1 MLKMNTTLNNTPI
14 SQEIWLMA
22 NRDLMAKTFAEL
34 IHEERL
40 KPIPVFQ
47 DEAGFT
53 VFRLE
58 TGLDNIEYSFRG
70 QERMMDYWHIDKD
83 SIVKIE
89 NEVKSQILN
98 VPQFFLEMQTV
109 FDLDSNT
116 LAKYTEELLHTLYC
130 DALILSRGIISSKD
144 LASTNYQTVEH
155 QMTGH
160 PWVIVNKSRL
170 GFSPSDLEVYAPEA
184 GQDIKVLWLAAHKD
198 RSAFQ
203 ALEHIDQENFYRSEI
218 GDELYQIFQQQLI
231 DLGKSVQDYNLIPV
245 HPWQWEHK
253 LKIHFAGDIASGIL
267 INLGEGNDFYSPQQ
281 SIRTLFNTEHPEK
294 RYLKTA
300 VSILST
306 GNIRGLS
313 PKQMRIAPSITDWV
327 KGLIKDDEYLE
338 TKGTIFLGEEAS
350 VAYLHPQ
357 YSAITAVPYQ
367 YNEFLGALWRES
379 AVSSLK
385 EGEEMFTMASL
396 LYVDQNGI
404 PLVQAFAE
412 RAGISI
418 KEWITEYLDVYL
430 TPLLHIYYTHSLCVT
445 PHGENIMV
453 VLKNGLPQRIVI
465 KDFVD
470 DIVLTPE
477 AREKLPDHLA
487 DGLIQS
493 SNKENIPLSI
503 LLGVFDAFFRYLS
516 NVLHTYS
523 NFREETFWTL
533 VHECIEEYKN
543 QNPHLQ
549 ERYEKYDLYVP
560 TFKRF
565 YINSVRLKNNGYSEN
580 KAFAIPKKDGA
591 LLNPLYQITHKNSV
605 AEA

>member
-1 MLKMNTTLNNTPI
+1 MNTNLNNTTI
-14 SQEIWLMA
+14 SQEIWLQA
-22 NRDLMAKTFAEL
+22 NRDLMAKTIAEL
-34 IHEERL
+34 MHEERL
-40 KPIPVFQ
+40 KPVEILQ
-47 DEAGFT
+47 DEQGFT
-53 VFRLE
+53 VFKLE
-58 TGLDNIEYSFRG
+58 TGIENIEYSFRG

-83 SIVKIE
+83 SIQKITDG
-89 NEVKSQILN
+89 VSSAVLN
-98 VPQFFLEMQTV
+98 IPEFFLEMQTV
-109 FDLDSNT
+109 LDLDANT
-116 LAKYTEELLHTLYC
+116 LARYTEELLYTLYC
-130 DALILSRGIISSKD
+130 DALILSRGVMTSKD
-144 LASTNYQTVEH
+144 LASSNYQTVEH

-170 GFSPSDLEVYAPEA
+170 GFSPTDLETFAPEA
-184 GQDIKVLWLAAHKD
+184 AQDLKVLWLAAHKE

-203 ALEHIDQENFYRSEI
+203 SLEHIDQEEFYRSEM
-218 GDELYQIFQQQLI
+218 GNELFEKFQEKLI
-231 DLGKSVQDYNLIPV
+231 SEGKSVQDYNLIPV

-253 LKIHFAGDIASGIL
+253 LKIHFAGDIAAGIL
-267 INLGEGNDFYSPQQ
+267 ILLGEGNDIYSPQQ
-281 SIRTLFNTEHPEK
+281 SIRTLFNINHPEK

-313 PKQMRIAPSITDWV
+313 PKQMKIAPAITDWV
-327 KGLIKDDEYLE
+327 KGLIKDDAYLE
-338 TKGTIFLGEEAS
+338 DKGTIFLGEEAS
-350 VAYLHPQ
+350 IAYLHPQ
-357 YSAITAVPYQ
+357 YSAIAGVPYQ

-379 AVSSLK
+379 ACKYLN
-385 EGEEMFTMASL
+385 EDEEMFTMASL
-396 LYVDQNGI
+396 LFVDQNGV

-412 RAGISI
+412 KAGISI
-418 KEWITEYLDVYL
+418 RQWITDYLDAYL

-493 SNKENIPLSI
+493 SNKENVPLSI
-503 LLGVFDAFFRYLS
+503 LLGVFDAFFRYLA
-516 NVLHTYS
+516 NVLHTHS
-523 NFREETFWTL
+523 NFQEETFWTL
-533 VHECIEEYKN
+533 VHECIENYKN
-543 QNPHLQ
+543 HNPHLN

-560 TFKRF
+560 AFKRF
-565 YINSVRLKNNGYSEN
+565 YINSVRLKNGGYSEN

-591 LLNPLYQITHKNSV
+591 LPNPLYQIVNKNSV
-605 AEA
+605 AEV

>member
-1 MLKMNTTLNNTPI
+1 MNTHLKNKTI
-14 SQEIWLMA
+14 SQEIWLQA
-22 NRDLMAKTFAEL
+22 NRDLMAKTIAEL
-34 IHEERL
+34 MHEERL
-40 KPIPVFQ
+40 KPVAVSQ

-53 VFRLE
+53 VFKLE
-58 TGLDNIEYSFRG
+58 TGIETIAYSFRG
-70 QERMMDYWHIDKD
+70 QERMMDYWHIDTE

-89 NEVKSQILN
+89 NGVPTSALN
-98 VPQFFLEMQTV
+98 IPQFFLEMQTV
-109 FDLDSNT
+109 FDLDANT
-116 LAKYTEELLHTLYC
+116 LARYTEELLHTLYC
-130 DALILSRGIISSKD
+130 DALILSRGVMSSKE
-144 LASTNYQTVEH
+144 LASSNYQTVEH

-170 GFSPSDLEVYAPEA
+170 GFSPTDLETFAPEA
-184 GQDIKVLWLAAHKD
+184 AEHLKVLWLAAHKD

-203 ALEHIDQENFYRSEI
+203 SLEPIDQEGFYRSEI
-218 GDELYQIFQQQLI
+218 GDELYQSFQQRLL
-231 DLGKSVQDYNLIPV
+231 DSRKSPQDYNLIPV

-267 INLGEGNDFYSPQQ
+267 ILLGEGNDVYSPQQ
-281 SIRTLFNTEHPEK
+281 SIRTLFNTDHPEK

-313 PKQMRIAPSITDWV
+313 PKQMKIAPSITDWV
-327 KGLIKDDEYLE
+327 KGLIKGDAYLE

-350 VAYLHPQ
+350 IAYLHPQ
-357 YSAITAVPYQ
+357 YSAIAGVPYQ

-379 AVSSLK
+379 ASNYLQ
-385 EGEEMFTMASL
+385 EDEEMFTMASL
-396 LYVDQNGI
+396 LFVDQNGV

-412 RAGISI
+412 KAGISI
-418 KEWITEYLDVYL
+418 QQWITDYLDAYL

-453 VLKNGLPQRIVI
+453 VLKNGVPQRIVI

-470 DIVLTPE
+470 DIVLTTE

-493 SNKENIPLSI
+493 SNKENVPLSI

-516 NVLHTYS
+516 NVLHTHS
-523 NFREETFWTL
+523 NFQEETFWTL
-533 VHECIEEYKN
+533 VHECIENYKN
-543 QNPHLQ
+543 HNPHLN

-565 YINSVRLKNNGYSEN
+565 YINSLRLKNNGYSEN

-591 LLNPLYQITHKNSV
+591 LPNPLYQIANKNSV
-605 AEA
+605 ATV

>member
-1 MLKMNTTLNNTPI
+1 MNTTLNNTTI
-14 SQEIWLMA
+14 SQKIWLQA
-22 NRDLMAKTFAEL
+22 NRDLMAKTIAEL
-34 IHEERL
+34 MHEERL
-40 KPIPVFQ
+40 KPIPVLQ
-47 DEAGFT
+47 DESGFT
-53 VFRLE
+53 VFKLE
-58 TGLDNIEYSFRG
+58 TGVKNIKYSFRG

-83 SIVKIE
+83 SIEKLENGVKTSTLDIAR
-89 NEVKSQILN
+89 
-98 VPQFFLEMQTV
+98 FFLEMQII
-109 FDLDSNT
+109 FDLDANT
-116 LAKYTEELLHTLYC
+116 LARYTEELLHTLYC
-130 DALILSRGIISSKD
+130 DALILSRGVMSSKQ
-144 LASTNYQTVEH
+144 LALSNYQTVEH

-170 GFSPSDLEVYAPEA
+170 GFSPADLEKFAPEA
-184 GQDIKVLWLAAHKD
+184 GQDLKVLWLAAHND

-203 ALEHIDQENFYRSEI
+203 SLKHIDQEGFYRSEM
-218 GDELYQIFQQQLI
+218 GDNLFEEFQQKLT
-231 DLGKSVQDYNLIPV
+231 DAGKSVQDYNLIPV
-245 HPWQWEHK
+245 HPWQWENK

-267 INLGEGNDFYSPQQ
+267 MLLGEGSDTYSPQQ
-281 SIRTLFNTEHPEK
+281 SIRTLFNMDHPEK

-313 PKQMRIAPSITDWV
+313 PKQMKIAPAITDWV
-327 KGLIKDDEYLE
+327 KGLIKDDSYLE

-350 VAYLHPQ
+350 IAYLHPQ
-357 YSAITAVPYQ
+357 YSEITGVPYQ

-379 AVSSLK
+379 ACQYLK
-385 EGEEMFTMASL
+385 EDEEMFTMASL
-396 LYVDQNGI
+396 LFVDQSGV

-412 RAGISI
+412 QAGISI
-418 KEWITEYLDVYL
+418 QQWIKDYLDAYL

-453 VLKNGLPQRIVI
+453 VLKNGVPQRIVI

-470 DIVLTPE
+470 DIVLTTE

-493 SNKENIPLSI
+493 SNKENVPLSI

-523 NFREETFWTL
+523 GLEEETFWTL
-533 VHECIEEYKN
+533 VHECIENYKN
-543 QNPHLQ
+543 HNPHLN

-560 TFKRF
+560 AFKRF
-565 YINSVRLKNNGYSEN
+565 YINSLRLKNGGYSEN

-591 LLNPLYQITHKNSV
+591 LPNPLFQIANKNPV
-605 AEA
+605 EAV

>member
-1 MLKMNTTLNNTPI
+1 MNTNLNKTTI
-14 SQEIWLMA
+14 SQEIWLQA
-22 NRDLMAKTFAEL
+22 NRDLMAKTIAEL
-34 IHEERL
+34 MHEERL
-40 KPIPVFQ
+40 KPVEVLQ
-47 DEAGFT
+47 DEQGFT
-53 VFRLE
+53 VFKLE
-58 TGLDNIEYSFRG
+58 TGIENIEYSFRG

-83 SIVKIE
+83 SIQKITDG
-89 NEVKSQILN
+89 VSSVVLN
-98 VPQFFLEMQTV
+98 IPEFFFEMQTV
-109 FDLDSNT
+109 FDLDANT
-116 LAKYTEELLHTLYC
+116 LARYTEELLYTLYC
-130 DALILSRGIISSKD
+130 DALILSRGVMTSKD
-144 LASTNYQTVEH
+144 LASSNYQTVEH

-170 GFSPSDLEVYAPEA
+170 GFSPTDLETFAPEA
-184 GQDIKVLWLAAHKD
+184 AQDLKVLWLAAHKE

-203 ALEHIDQENFYRSEI
+203 SLEYIDQEEFYRSEM
-218 GDELYQIFQQQLI
+218 GNELFDKFQQKLI
-231 DLGKSVQDYNLIPV
+231 SEGKSVQDYNLIPV

-253 LKIHFAGDIASGIL
+253 LKIHFAGDIAGGIL
-267 INLGEGNDFYSPQQ
+267 ILLGEGNDIYSPQQ
-281 SIRTLFNTEHPEK
+281 SIRTLFNINHPEK

-313 PKQMRIAPSITDWV
+313 PKQMKIAPAITDWV
-327 KGLIKDDEYLE
+327 KGLIKDDAYLE
-338 TKGTIFLGEEAS
+338 NKGTIFLGEEAS
-350 VAYLHPQ
+350 IAYLHPQ
-357 YSAITAVPYQ
+357 YSAITGVPYQ

-379 AVSSLK
+379 ACKYLK
-385 EGEEMFTMASL
+385 EDEEMFTMASL
-396 LYVDQNGI
+396 LFVDQNGV

-412 RAGISI
+412 KAGISI
-418 KEWITEYLDVYL
+418 RQWITDYLDAYL

-493 SNKENIPLSI
+493 SNKENVPLSI
-503 LLGVFDAFFRYLS
+503 LLGVFDAFFRYLA
-516 NVLHTYS
+516 NVLHTHS
-523 NFREETFWTL
+523 GFQEETFWTL
-533 VHECIEEYKN
+533 VHECVENYKN
-543 QNPHLQ
+543 QNPHLN

-560 TFKRF
+560 SFKRF
-565 YINSVRLKNNGYSEN
+565 YINSVRLKNGGYSEN

-591 LLNPLYQITHKNSV
+591 LPNPLYQIANKNSV
-605 AEA
+605 ATV

>member
-1 MLKMNTTLNNTPI
+1 MNTNLNNTTI
-14 SQEIWLMA
+14 SQEIWLQA
-22 NRDLMAKTFAEL
+22 NRDLMAKTIAEL
-34 IHEERL
+34 MHEERL
-40 KPIPVFQ
+40 KPVEVLQ
-47 DEAGFT
+47 DEQGFT
-53 VFRLE
+53 VFKLE
-58 TGLDNIEYSFRG
+58 TGIENIEYSFRG

-83 SIVKIE
+83 SIQKITDG
-89 NEVKSQILN
+89 VSSAVLN
-98 VPQFFLEMQTV
+98 IPEFFLEMQTV
-109 FDLDSNT
+109 LDLDANT
-116 LAKYTEELLHTLYC
+116 LARYTEELLYTLYC
-130 DALILSRGIISSKD
+130 DALILSRGVMSSKD
-144 LASTNYQTVEH
+144 LASSNYQTVEH

-170 GFSPSDLEVYAPEA
+170 GFSPTDLETFAPEA
-184 GQDIKVLWLAAHKD
+184 AQDLKVLWLAAHKE

-203 ALEHIDQENFYRSEI
+203 SLEHIDQEEFYRSEM
-218 GDELYQIFQQQLI
+218 GNELFEEFQQKLI
-231 DLGKSVQDYNLIPV
+231 SEGKSVQDYNLIPV

-253 LKIHFAGDIASGIL
+253 LKIHFAGDIAGGIL
-267 INLGEGNDFYSPQQ
+267 ILLGEGNDIYSPQQ
-281 SIRTLFNTEHPEK
+281 SIRTLFNINHPEK

-313 PKQMRIAPSITDWV
+313 PKQMKIAPAITDWV
-327 KGLIKDDEYLE
+327 KGLIKDDAYLE
-338 TKGTIFLGEEAS
+338 DKATIFLGEEAS
-350 VAYLHPQ
+350 IAYLHPN
-357 YSAITAVPYQ
+357 YSAITGVPYQ

-379 AVSSLK
+379 ACKYLK
-385 EGEEMFTMASL
+385 EDEEMFTMASL
-396 LYVDQNGI
+396 LFVDQNGV

-412 RAGISI
+412 KAGISI
-418 KEWITEYLDVYL
+418 RQWITDYLDAYL

-493 SNKENIPLSI
+493 SNKENVPLSI

-516 NVLHTYS
+516 NVLHTHS
-523 NFREETFWTL
+523 NFQEETFWTL
-533 VHECIEEYKN
+533 VHECIENYKN
-543 QNPHLQ
+543 HNPHLN

-560 TFKRF
+560 AFKRF
-565 YINSVRLKNNGYSEN
+565 YINSVRLKNGGYSEN

-591 LLNPLYQITHKNSV
+591 LRNPLYQIVNKNSV
-605 AEA
+605 AEV

>member
-1 MLKMNTTLNNTPI
+1 MNNTLNNTPI
-14 SQEIWLMA
+14 SQENWIQA
-22 NRDLMAKTFAEL
+22 NRDLMAKTIAEL
-34 IHEERL
+34 MHEELL
-40 KPIPVFQ
+40 KPISNSE
-47 DEAGFT
+47 DANGYTMFT
-53 VFRLE
+53 LK
-58 TGLDNIEYSFRG
+58 TGSENIEYSFRG
-70 QERMMDYWHIDKD
+70 QERLMDYWHIDKD
-83 SIVKIE
+83 SIEKVE
-89 NEVKSQILN
+89 NGEKASALSI
-98 VPQFFLEMQTV
+98 PAFFLEMQTV
-109 FDLDSNT
+109 LDLDSNT

-130 DALILSRGIISSKD
+130 DALILSKGVISSKD
-144 LASTNYQTVEH
+144 LAASNYQTVEH

-170 GFSPSDLEVYAPEA
+170 GFSPTDLQTFSPEA
-184 GQDIKVLWLAAHKD
+184 DKTLKVLWLAAHKN
-198 RSAFQ
+198 RSSFH
-203 ALEHIDQENFYRSEI
+203 ALQHIDQEEFYRSEI
-218 GDELYQIFQQQLI
+218 GAELYQNFKQKLV
-231 DLGKSVQDYNLIPV
+231 DDGKSVQDYNLIPV

-253 LKIHFAGDIASGIL
+253 LKIHFAGDIVSGIL
-267 INLGEGNDFYSPQQ
+267 ILLGEGNDVYSPQQ
-281 SIRTLFNTEHPEK
+281 SIRTLFNTNHPEK

-313 PKQMRIAPSITDWV
+313 PKQMQIAPSITDWV
-327 KGLIKDDEYLE
+327 KGLIKGDSYLE

-350 VAYLHPQ
+350 IAYLHPQ
-357 YSAITAVPYQ
+357 YGAIANVPYQ

-379 AVSSLK
+379 AESYLQ

-412 RAGISI
+412 KAGVSI
-418 KEWITEYLDVYL
+418 EEWITDYLEAYL

-453 VLKNGLPQRIVI
+453 VLKNGIPQRIVI

-470 DIVLTPE
+470 DIVLTAE
-477 AREKLPDHLA
+477 ARENLPDHLA

-493 SNKENIPLSI
+493 SNKENVPLSI

-516 NVLHTYS
+516 NVLHTHS
-523 NFREETFWTL
+523 DFKEETFWTL
-533 VHECIEEYKN
+533 VHDCVENYKN
-543 QNPHLQ
+543 HNPHLQ
-549 ERYEKYDLYVP
+549 ERFEKYDLYIP

-565 YINSVRLKNNGYSEN
+565 YINSLRLKNNGYSEN

-591 LLNPLYQITHKNSV
+591 LPNPLYLIANKNSV
-605 AEA
+605 AAV

>member
-1 MLKMNTTLNNTPI
+1 MNTNLNNTPI
-14 SQEIWLMA
+14 SQEMWLQA
-22 NRDLMAKTFAEL
+22 NRDLMAKTIAEL
-34 IHEERL
+34 MHEERL
-40 KPIPVFQ
+40 KPVAILQ
-47 DEAGFT
+47 DELGFT
-53 VFRLE
+53 VFKLE
-58 TGLDNIEYSFRG
+58 TGIENIEYSFRG

-83 SIVKIE
+83 SIQKIT
-89 NEVKSQILN
+89 NGVSSAVLN
-98 VPQFFLEMQTV
+98 IPEFFLEMQTV
-109 FDLDSNT
+109 FDLDANT
-116 LAKYTEELLHTLYC
+116 LARYTEELLYTLYC
-130 DALILSRGIISSKD
+130 DALILSRGVMSSKD
-144 LASTNYQTVEH
+144 LASSNYQTVEH

-170 GFSPSDLEVYAPEA
+170 GFSPTDLETFAPEA
-184 GQDIKVLWLAAHKD
+184 AQDLKVLWLAAHKD
-198 RSAFQ
+198 RSVFQ
-203 ALEHIDQENFYRSEI
+203 SLEHIDKEEFYRSEM
-218 GDELYQIFQQQLI
+218 GDELFEKFQQKLI
-231 DLGKSVQDYNLIPV
+231 SKGKSVQDYNLIPV

-253 LKIHFAGDIASGIL
+253 LKIHFAGDIASDIL
-267 INLGEGNDFYSPQQ
+267 ILLGEGNDIYSPQQ
-281 SIRTLFNTEHPEK
+281 SIRTLFNINYPEK

-313 PKQMRIAPSITDWV
+313 PKQMKIAPAITDWV
-327 KGLIKDDEYLE
+327 KGLIKDDAYLE
-338 TKGTIFLGEEAS
+338 DKATIFLGEEAS
-350 VAYLHPQ
+350 IAYLHPN
-357 YSAITAVPYQ
+357 YSAITGVPYQ

-379 AVSSLK
+379 ACKYLK
-385 EGEEMFTMASL
+385 ENEEMFTMASL
-396 LYVDQNGI
+396 LFVDQNGV

-412 RAGISI
+412 KAGISI
-418 KEWITEYLDVYL
+418 RQWITDYLDAYL

-493 SNKENIPLSI
+493 SNKENVPLSI

-516 NVLHTYS
+516 NVLHTHS
-523 NFREETFWTL
+523 NFQEETFWTL
-533 VHECIEEYKN
+533 VHECIENYKN
-543 QNPHLQ
+543 QNPHLN

-560 TFKRF
+560 AFKRF
-565 YINSVRLKNNGYSEN
+565 YINSVRLKNGGYSEN

-591 LLNPLYQITHKNSV
+591 LPNPLYQIANKNSV
-605 AEA
+605 AEV

>member
-1 MLKMNTTLNNTPI
+1 MNTHLKNNTI
-14 SQEIWLMA
+14 SQEIWLQA
-22 NRDLMAKTFAEL
+22 NRDLMAKTIAEL
-34 IHEERL
+34 MHEERL
-40 KPIPVFQ
+40 KPVSVSQ

-53 VFRLE
+53 VFKLE
-58 TGLDNIEYSFRG
+58 TGIETIAYIFRG
-70 QERMMDYWHIDKD
+70 QERMMDYWHIDTE

-89 NEVKSQILN
+89 NGVPTSALN
-98 VPQFFLEMQTV
+98 IPQFFLEMQTV
-109 FDLDSNT
+109 FDLDANT
-116 LAKYTEELLHTLYC
+116 LARYTEELLHTLYC
-130 DALILSRGIISSKD
+130 DALILSRGVMSSKE
-144 LASTNYQTVEH
+144 LASSNYQTVEH

-170 GFSPSDLEVYAPEA
+170 GFSPTDLETFAPEA
-184 GQDIKVLWLAAHKD
+184 GEDLKVLWLAAHKD

-203 ALEHIDQENFYRSEI
+203 SLEPIDQEGFYRSEI
-218 GDELYQIFQQQLI
+218 GDELYESFQQRLI
-231 DLGKSVQDYNLIPV
+231 DSGKSPEDYNLIPV

-267 INLGEGNDFYSPQQ
+267 ILLGEGNDMYSPQQ
-281 SIRTLFNTEHPEK
+281 SIRTLFNTDHPEK

-313 PKQMRIAPSITDWV
+313 PKQMKIAPSITDWV
-327 KGLIKDDEYLE
+327 KGLIKGDAYLE

-350 VAYLHPQ
+350 IAYLHPQ
-357 YSAITAVPYQ
+357 YSAIAGVPYQ

-379 AVSSLK
+379 ASNYLQ
-385 EGEEMFTMASL
+385 EDEEMFTMASL
-396 LYVDQNGI
+396 LFVDQNGV

-412 RAGISI
+412 QAGISI
-418 KEWITEYLDVYL
+418 QQWITDYLDAYL

-453 VLKNGLPQRIVI
+453 VLKNGVPQRIVI

-470 DIVLTPE
+470 DIVLTAE

-493 SNKENIPLSI
+493 SNKENVPLSI

-516 NVLHTYS
+516 NVLHTHS
-523 NFREETFWTL
+523 NFQEEAFWTL
-533 VHECIEEYKN
+533 VHACIENYKSH
-543 QNPHLQ
+543 NPHLN

-565 YINSVRLKNNGYSEN
+565 YINSLRLKNNGYSEN

-591 LLNPLYQITHKNSV
+591 LPNPLYQIANKNSV
-605 AEA
+605 ATL

>member
-1 MLKMNTTLNNTPI
+1 MNTNLNNTTI
-14 SQEIWLMA
+14 SQEIWLQA
-22 NRDLMAKTFAEL
+22 NRDLMAKTIAEL
-34 IHEERL
+34 MHEERL
-40 KPIPVFQ
+40 KPVEILQ
-47 DEAGFT
+47 DEQGFT
-53 VFRLE
+53 VFKLE
-58 TGLDNIEYSFRG
+58 TGIENIEYSFRG
-70 QERMMDYWHIDKD
+70 QERMMDYWHIDTD

-89 NEVKSQILN
+89 NGVLTSALDI
-98 VPQFFLEMQTV
+98 PQFFLEMQTV
-109 FDLDSNT
+109 FDLDANT
-116 LAKYTEELLHTLYC
+116 LARYTEELLHTLYC
-130 DALILSRGIISSKD
+130 DALILSRGVMSSKE
-144 LASTNYQTVEH
+144 LALSNYQTVEH

-170 GFSPSDLEVYAPEA
+170 GFSPTDLETFAPEA
-184 GQDIKVLWLAAHKD
+184 GEVLKVLWLAAHND

-203 ALEHIDQENFYRSEI
+203 SLEHIDQEGFYRSEI
-218 GDELYQIFQQQLI
+218 GDELYQVFQRKLI
-231 DLGKSVQDYNLIPV
+231 DSRKSPEDYNLIPV

-267 INLGEGNDFYSPQQ
+267 ILLGEGNDMYSPQQ
-281 SIRTLFNTEHPEK
+281 SIRTLFNTNHPEK

-313 PKQMRIAPSITDWV
+313 PKQMKIAPSITDWV
-327 KGLIKDDEYLE
+327 KGLIKGDAYLE

-350 VAYLHPQ
+350 IAYLHPQ
-357 YSAITAVPYQ
+357 YSAIAGVPYQ

-379 AVSSLK
+379 ACKYLK
-385 EGEEMFTMASL
+385 EDEEMFTMASL
-396 LYVDQNGI
+396 LFVDQNGV

-412 RAGISI
+412 QAGISI
-418 KEWITEYLDVYL
+418 QQWITDYLDAYL

-453 VLKNGLPQRIVI
+453 VLKNGVPQRIVI

-470 DIVLTPE
+470 DIVLTTE

-493 SNKENIPLSI
+493 SNKENVPLSI

-516 NVLHTYS
+516 NVLHTHS
-523 NFREETFWTL
+523 NFQEETFWTL
-533 VHECIEEYKN
+533 VHDCIENYKN
-543 QNPHLQ
+543 HNPHLN

-565 YINSVRLKNNGYSEN
+565 YINSLRLKNNGYSEN

-591 LLNPLYQITHKNSV
+591 LPNPLYQIANKNSV
-605 AEA
+605 ATV

>member
-1 MLKMNTTLNNTPI
+1 MNTNLKNNTI
-14 SQEIWLMA
+14 SQEIWLQA
-22 NRDLMAKTFAEL
+22 NRDLMAKTIAEL
-34 IHEERL
+34 MHEERL
-40 KPIPVFQ
+40 KPVAVSQ
-47 DEAGFT
+47 DEAGFM
-53 VFRLE
+53 VFKLE
-58 TGLDNIEYSFRG
+58 TGIETIEYVFRG
-70 QERMMDYWHIDKD
+70 QERMMDYWHIDTE

-89 NEVKSQILN
+89 NGLPTSALN
-98 VPQFFLEMQTV
+98 IPQFFLEMQTV
-109 FDLDSNT
+109 FDLDANT
-116 LAKYTEELLHTLYC
+116 LARYTEELLHTLYC
-130 DALILSRGIISSKD
+130 DALILSRGVMSSKE
-144 LASTNYQTVEH
+144 LASSNYQTVEH

-170 GFSPSDLEVYAPEA
+170 GFSPTDLETFAPEA
-184 GQDIKVLWLAAHKD
+184 GEDLKVLWLAAHKN

-203 ALEHIDQENFYRSEI
+203 SLEPIDQEGFYRSEI
-218 GDELYQIFQQQLI
+218 GDELYQAFQQRLI
-231 DLGKSVQDYNLIPV
+231 DSGKSPEDYNLIPV

-267 INLGEGNDFYSPQQ
+267 VLLGEGNDVYSPQQ
-281 SIRTLFNTEHPEK
+281 SIRTLFNTDHPEK

-313 PKQMRIAPSITDWV
+313 PKQMKIAPSITDWV
-327 KGLIKDDEYLE
+327 KGLIKGDAYLE

-350 VAYLHPQ
+350 IAYLHPQ
-357 YSAITAVPYQ
+357 YSAIAGVPYQ

-379 AVSSLK
+379 ASNYLQ
-385 EGEEMFTMASL
+385 EDEEMFTMASL
-396 LYVDQNGI
+396 LFVDQNGI

-412 RAGISI
+412 QAGISI
-418 KEWITEYLDVYL
+418 QQWITDYLDAYL

-453 VLKNGLPQRIVI
+453 VLKNGVPQRIVI

-470 DIVLTPE
+470 DIVLTTE

-493 SNKENIPLSI
+493 SNKENVPLSI

-516 NVLHTYS
+516 NVLHTHS
-523 NFREETFWTL
+523 KFEEETFWTL
-533 VHECIEEYKN
+533 VHECIENYKN
-543 QNPHLQ
+543 HNPHLN

-565 YINSVRLKNNGYSEN
+565 YINSLRLKNNGYSEN
-580 KAFAIPKKDGA
+580 KTFAIPKKDGA
-591 LLNPLYQITHKNSV
+591 LPNPLYQIANKNSV
-605 AEA
+605 ATV

>member
-1 MLKMNTTLNNTPI
+1 MNTNLNKTTI
-14 SQEIWLMA
+14 SQEIWLQA
-22 NRDLMAKTFAEL
+22 NKDLMAKTIAEL
-34 IHEERL
+34 MHEERL
-40 KPIPVFQ
+40 KPVEILQ
-47 DEAGFT
+47 DEQGFT
-53 VFRLE
+53 VFKLE
-58 TGLDNIEYSFRG
+58 TGIENIEYSFRG

-83 SIVKIE
+83 SIQKIT
-89 NEVKSQILN
+89 NGVSSAVLN
-98 VPQFFLEMQTV
+98 IPEFFLEMQTV
-109 FDLDSNT
+109 FDLDANT
-116 LAKYTEELLHTLYC
+116 LARYTEELLYTLYC
-130 DALILSRGIISSKD
+130 DALILSRGVMSSKD
-144 LASTNYQTVEH
+144 LASSNYQTVEH

-170 GFSPSDLEVYAPEA
+170 GFSPTDLETFAPEA
-184 GQDIKVLWLAAHKD
+184 AQDLKVLWLAAHKD

-203 ALEHIDQENFYRSEI
+203 SLDLIDQEGFYRSEI
-218 GDELYQIFQQQLI
+218 GDELYQSFQQRLI
-231 DLGKSVQDYNLIPV
+231 DSGKSPEDYNLIPV
-245 HPWQWEHK
+245 HPWQWENK
-253 LKIHFAGDIASGIL
+253 LKIHFAGDLASSIL
-267 INLGEGNDFYSPQQ
+267 ILLGEGNDIYSPQQ
-281 SIRTLFNTEHPEK
+281 SIRTLFNINHPEK

-313 PKQMRIAPSITDWV
+313 PKQMKIAPAITDWV
-327 KGLIKDDEYLE
+327 KGLIKDDAYLE

-350 VAYLHPQ
+350 IAYLHPQ
-357 YSAITAVPYQ
+357 YSSIAGVPYQ

-379 AVSSLK
+379 ACKYLK
-385 EGEEMFTMASL
+385 EDEEMFTMASL
-396 LYVDQNGI
+396 LFVDQNGV

-412 RAGISI
+412 KAGISI
-418 KEWITEYLDVYL
+418 RQWITNYLDAYL

-493 SNKENIPLSI
+493 SNKENVPLSI
-503 LLGVFDAFFRYLS
+503 LLGVFDAFFRYLA
-516 NVLHTYS
+516 NVLHTHS
-523 NFREETFWTL
+523 GFQEETFWTL
-533 VHECIEEYKN
+533 VHECIENYKN
-543 QNPHLQ
+543 HNPHLN

-560 TFKRF
+560 AFKRF
-565 YINSVRLKNNGYSEN
+565 YINSVRLKNGGYSEN

-591 LLNPLYQITHKNSV
+591 LPNPLYQILNKNLV
-605 AEA
+605 AEV

>member
-1 MLKMNTTLNNTPI
+1 MNTHLKNNTI
-14 SQEIWLMA
+14 SQEIWLQA
-22 NRDLMAKTFAEL
+22 NRDLMAKTIAEL
-34 IHEERL
+34 MHEERL
-40 KPIPVFQ
+40 KPVAVTE

-53 VFRLE
+53 VFKLE
-58 TGLDNIEYSFRG
+58 TGIETIEYVFRG
-70 QERMMDYWHIDKD
+70 QERMMDYWHIDTE

-89 NEVKSQILN
+89 DGVPTSALN
-98 VPQFFLEMQTV
+98 IPQFFLEMQTV
-109 FDLDSNT
+109 FDLDANT
-116 LAKYTEELLHTLYC
+116 LARYTEELLHTLYC
-130 DALILSRGIISSKD
+130 DALILSRGVMSSKE
-144 LASTNYQTVEH
+144 LASSNYQTVEH

-170 GFSPSDLEVYAPEA
+170 GFSPTDLETFAPEA
-184 GQDIKVLWLAAHKD
+184 GEDLKVLWLAAHKD

-203 ALEHIDQENFYRSEI
+203 SLDPIDQEGFYRSEI
-218 GDELYQIFQQQLI
+218 GDELYQAFQQRLI
-231 DLGKSVQDYNLIPV
+231 DSGKSPDDYNLIPV

-253 LKIHFAGDIASGIL
+253 LKIHFAGDIASDIL
-267 INLGEGNDFYSPQQ
+267 ILLGEGNDIYSPQQ
-281 SIRTLFNTEHPEK
+281 SIRTLFNTDHPEK

-313 PKQMRIAPSITDWV
+313 PKQMKIAPSITDWV
-327 KGLIKDDEYLE
+327 KGLIKGDTYLE

-350 VAYLHPQ
+350 IAYLHPQ
-357 YSAITAVPYQ
+357 YSAIAGVPYQ

-379 AVSSLK
+379 ASNYLQ
-385 EGEEMFTMASL
+385 EDEEMFTMASL
-396 LYVDQNGI
+396 LFVDQNGV

-412 RAGISI
+412 QAGISI
-418 KEWITEYLDVYL
+418 QQWITDYLDAYL

-453 VLKNGLPQRIVI
+453 VLKNGVPQRIVI

-470 DIVLTPE
+470 DIVLTTE

-493 SNKENIPLSI
+493 SNKENVPLSI

-516 NVLHTYS
+516 NVLHTHS
-523 NFREETFWTL
+523 NFEEETFWTL
-533 VHECIEEYKN
+533 VHDCIENYKN
-543 QNPHLQ
+543 HNPHLN

-565 YINSVRLKNNGYSEN
+565 YINSLRLKNNGYSEN

-591 LLNPLYQITHKNSV
+591 LPNPLYQIANKNSV
-605 AEA
+605 ATV

>member
-1 MLKMNTTLNNTPI
+1 MNTTLNNTTI
-14 SQEIWLMA
+14 SQKIWLQA
-22 NRDLMAKTFAEL
+22 NRDLMAKTIAEL
-34 IHEERL
+34 MHEERL
-40 KPIPVFQ
+40 KPIPVLQ
-47 DEAGFT
+47 DESGFT
-53 VFRLE
+53 VFKLE
-58 TGLDNIEYSFRG
+58 TGVKNIEYSFRG

-83 SIVKIE
+83 SIEKLENGVKTSTLDIAR
-89 NEVKSQILN
+89 
-98 VPQFFLEMQTV
+98 FFLEMQTV
-109 FDLDSNT
+109 LDLDANT
-116 LAKYTEELLHTLYC
+116 LARYTEELLHTLYC
-130 DALILSRGIISSKD
+130 DALILSRGVMSSKE
-144 LASTNYQTVEH
+144 LALSNYQTVEH

-170 GFSPSDLEVYAPEA
+170 GFSPADLEKFAPEA
-184 GQDIKVLWLAAHKD
+184 GQDLKVLWLAAHKD

-203 ALEHIDQENFYRSEI
+203 SLEHIDQEGFYRSEM
-218 GDELYQIFQQQLI
+218 GDNLFEEFQQKLT
-231 DLGKSVQDYNLIPV
+231 DAGKSVHDYNLIPV
-245 HPWQWEHK
+245 HPWQWENK

-267 INLGEGNDFYSPQQ
+267 MLLGEGSDTYSPQQ
-281 SIRTLFNTEHPEK
+281 SIRTLFNMGHPEK

-313 PKQMRIAPSITDWV
+313 PRQMKIAPAITDWV
-327 KGLIKDDEYLE
+327 KGLIKDDSYLE

-350 VAYLHPQ
+350 IAYLHPQ
-357 YSAITAVPYQ
+357 YSEIAGVPYQ

-379 AVSSLK
+379 ACQYLK
-385 EGEEMFTMASL
+385 EDEEMFTMASL
-396 LYVDQNGI
+396 LFVDQSGV

-412 RAGISI
+412 QAGISI
-418 KEWITEYLDVYL
+418 QQWIKDYLDAYL

-453 VLKNGLPQRIVI
+453 VLKNGVPQRIVI

-470 DIVLTPE
+470 DIVLTTE

-523 NFREETFWTL
+523 GFEEETFWTL
-533 VHECIEEYKN
+533 VHECIENYKN
-543 QNPHLQ
+543 HNPHLNK
-549 ERYEKYDLYVP
+549 RYEKYDLYVP
-560 TFKRF
+560 AFKRF
-565 YINSVRLKNNGYSEN
+565 YINSLRLKNGGYSEN

-591 LLNPLYQITHKNSV
+591 LPNPLFQIANKNPV
-605 AEA
+605 EAV

>member
-1 MLKMNTTLNNTPI
+1 MNTNLKNNTI
-14 SQEIWLMA
+14 SQEIWLQA
-22 NRDLMAKTFAEL
+22 NRDLMAKTIAEL
-34 IHEERL
+34 MHEERL
-40 KPIPVFQ
+40 KPVVAIE

-53 VFRLE
+53 VFKLE
-58 TGLDNIEYSFRG
+58 TGIENIEYRFCG
-70 QERMMDYWHIDKD
+70 QERMMDYWHIDTD

-89 NEVKSQILN
+89 NGVKTSALN
-98 VPQFFLEMQTV
+98 IPQFFLEMQTV
-109 FDLDSNT
+109 FDLDANT
-116 LAKYTEELLHTLYC
+116 LARYTEELLHTLYC
-130 DALILSRGIISSKD
+130 DALILSRGIMSSKE
-144 LASTNYQTVEH
+144 LASSNYQTVEH

-160 PWVIVNKSRL
+160 PWIIVNKSRL
-170 GFSPSDLEVYAPEA
+170 GFSPTDLETFAPEA
-184 GQDIKVLWLAAHKD
+184 GEDLKVLWLAAHKD

-203 ALEHIDQENFYRSEI
+203 SLDPIDQEGFYRSEI
-218 GDELYQIFQQQLI
+218 GDELYQAFQQRLI
-231 DLGKSVQDYNLIPV
+231 DYGKSPDDYNLIPV

-267 INLGEGNDFYSPQQ
+267 ILLGEGNDMYSPQQ
-281 SIRTLFNTEHPEK
+281 SIRTLFNTDHPEK

-313 PKQMRIAPSITDWV
+313 PKQMKIAPSITDWV
-327 KGLIKDDEYLE
+327 KGLIKDDAYLE

-357 YSAITAVPYQ
+357 YSAIAGVPYQ

-379 AVSSLK
+379 ASNYLQ
-385 EGEEMFTMASL
+385 EDEEMFTMASL
-396 LYVDQNGI
+396 LFVDQNDV

-412 RAGISI
+412 HAGISI
-418 KEWITEYLDVYL
+418 RQWITAYLEAYL

-445 PHGENIMV
+445 PHGENIMI
-453 VLKNGLPQRIVI
+453 VLKNGVPQRIVI

-470 DIVLTPE
+470 DIVLTTE

-493 SNKENIPLSI
+493 SNKENVPLSI

-523 NFREETFWTL
+523 NFEEETFWTL
-533 VHECIEEYKN
+533 VHDCIENYKKH
-543 QNPHLQ
+543 NPHLN

-565 YINSVRLKNNGYSEN
+565 YINSLRLKNNGYSEN

-591 LLNPLYQITHKNSV
+591 LPNPLYEIANKNSV
-605 AEA
+605 ATV

>member
-1 MLKMNTTLNNTPI
+1 MNTNLNNTTI
-14 SQEIWLMA
+14 SREIWLQT
-22 NRDLMAKTFAEL
+22 NRDLMAKTIAEL
-34 IHEERL
+34 MHEERL
-40 KPIPVFQ
+40 KPVEVLQ
-47 DEAGFT
+47 DEQGFT
-53 VFRLE
+53 VFKLE
-58 TGLDNIEYSFRG
+58 TGIENIEYSFRG

-83 SIVKIE
+83 SIQKITDG
-89 NEVKSQILN
+89 VSSAVLN
-98 VPQFFLEMQTV
+98 IPEFFLEMQTV
-109 FDLDSNT
+109 FDLDANT
-116 LAKYTEELLHTLYC
+116 LARYTEELLYTLYC
-130 DALILSRGIISSKD
+130 DALILSRGVMSSKD
-144 LASTNYQTVEH
+144 LASSNYQTVEH

-170 GFSPSDLEVYAPEA
+170 GFSPTDLETFAPEA
-184 GQDIKVLWLAAHKD
+184 AQDLKVLWLAAHKE

-203 ALEHIDQENFYRSEI
+203 SLEHIDQEEFYRSEM
-218 GDELYQIFQQQLI
+218 GNELFEEFQQKLI
-231 DLGKSVQDYNLIPV
+231 SKGKFVQDYNLIPV

-267 INLGEGNDFYSPQQ
+267 ILLGEGNDIYSPQQ
-281 SIRTLFNTEHPEK
+281 SIRTLFNINHPEK

-313 PKQMRIAPSITDWV
+313 PKQMKIAPAITDWV
-327 KGLIKDDEYLE
+327 KGLIKGDAYLE
-338 TKGTIFLGEEAS
+338 NKGTIFLGEEAS
-350 VAYLHPQ
+350 IAYLHPQ
-357 YSAITAVPYQ
+357 YSAITGVPYQ

-379 AVSSLK
+379 ACKYLK
-385 EGEEMFTMASL
+385 EDEEMFTMASL
-396 LYVDQNGI
+396 LFVDQNGV

-412 RAGISI
+412 KAGISI
-418 KEWITEYLDVYL
+418 RQWITDYLDAYL

-493 SNKENIPLSI
+493 SNKENVPLSI
-503 LLGVFDAFFRYLS
+503 LLGVFDAFFRYLA
-516 NVLHTYS
+516 NVLHTHS
-523 NFREETFWTL
+523 GFQEETFWTL
-533 VHECIEEYKN
+533 VHECIENYKN
-543 QNPHLQ
+543 HNPHLN

-560 TFKRF
+560 AFKRF
-565 YINSVRLKNNGYSEN
+565 YINSVRLKNGGYSEN

-591 LLNPLYQITHKNSV
+591 LPNPLYQIVNKNSV
-605 AEA
+605 AEV

>member
-1 MLKMNTTLNNTPI
+1 MNTNLKNNTI
-14 SQEIWLMA
+14 SQEIWLQA
-22 NRDLMAKTFAEL
+22 NRDLMAKTIAEL
-34 IHEERL
+34 MHEERL
-40 KPIPVFQ
+40 KPAVALE

-53 VFRLE
+53 VFQLE
-58 TGLDNIEYSFRG
+58 TGIENIAYQFRG

-89 NEVKSQILN
+89 NGAKTSALDI
-98 VPQFFLEMQTV
+98 PQFFLEMQTV
-109 FDLDSNT
+109 FDLDANT
-116 LAKYTEELLHTLYC
+116 LARYTEELLHTLYC
-130 DALILSRGIISSKD
+130 DALILSRGVMSSKE
-144 LASTNYQTVEH
+144 LASSNYQTVEH

-170 GFSPSDLEVYAPEA
+170 GFSPTDLETFAPEA
-184 GQDIKVLWLAAHKD
+184 GEDLKVLWLAAHKD

-203 ALEHIDQENFYRSEI
+203 SLDPIDQEGFYRSEI
-218 GDELYQIFQQQLI
+218 GDELYQTFQQRLI
-231 DLGKSVQDYNLIPV
+231 EAGKSSVDYNLIPV

-253 LKIHFAGDIASGIL
+253 LKIHFAGDIASGMLIL
-267 INLGEGNDFYSPQQ
+267 LGEGNDMYSPQQ
-281 SIRTLFNTEHPEK
+281 SIRTLFNTDHPEK

-313 PKQMRIAPSITDWV
+313 PKQMKIAPSITDWV
-327 KGLIKDDEYLE
+327 KGLIKGDAYLE

-357 YSAITAVPYQ
+357 YSAIVGVPYQ

-379 AVSSLK
+379 ASGYLQ
-385 EGEEMFTMASL
+385 EDEEMFTMASL
-396 LYVDQNGI
+396 LFVDQNGV

-412 RAGISI
+412 QAGISI
-418 KEWITEYLDVYL
+418 RQWITDYLDAYL

-453 VLKNGLPQRIVI
+453 VLKNGVPQRIVI

-470 DIVLTPE
+470 DIVLTAE

-493 SNKENIPLSI
+493 SNKENVPLSI

-516 NVLHTYS
+516 NILHTYS
-523 NFREETFWTL
+523 NFQEETFWTL
-533 VHECIEEYKN
+533 VHSCIENYKN
-543 QNPHLQ
+543 HNPHLN

-560 TFKRF
+560 AFKRF
-565 YINSVRLKNNGYSEN
+565 YINSLRLKNQGYSEN

-591 LLNPLYQITHKNSV
+591 LPNPLYQIANKNSV
-605 AEA
+605 ATV

>member
-1 MLKMNTTLNNTPI
+1 MNTTLKNTTI
-14 SQEIWLMA
+14 SQEHWLQA
-22 NRDLMAKTFAEL
+22 NRELLAKTIAEL
-34 IHEERL
+34 MHEERL
-40 KPIPVFQ
+40 KPVAVFQ

-58 TGLDNIEYSFRG
+58 TGIENIQYSFRG
-70 QERMMDYWHIDKD
+70 QERMLDYWHIDKD
-83 SIVKIE
+83 SIEKTE
-89 NEVKSQILN
+89 NGINSSVLDI
-98 VPQFFLEMQTV
+98 PQFFLEMQTV
-109 FDLDSNT
+109 LDLDSNT
-116 LAKYTEELLHTLYC
+116 LARYTEELLYTLYC
-130 DALILSRGIISSKD
+130 DALILSRGVMSSKD
-144 LASTNYQTVEH
+144 LASSNYQTVEH
-155 QMTGH
+155 EMTGH

-170 GFSPSDLEVYAPEA
+170 GFSPADLEKFAPEA
-184 GQDIKVLWLAAHKD
+184 GENLKVLWLAAHKE
-198 RSAFQ
+198 RSVFQ
-203 ALEHIDQENFYRSEI
+203 SLDHIDQETFYRSEI
-218 GDELYQIFQQQLI
+218 GDKLYQEFQQKLI
-231 DLGKSVQDYNLIPV
+231 NSRKSVQDYNLIPV

-267 INLGEGNDFYSPQQ
+267 ILLGEGNDVYSPQQ
-281 SIRTLFNTEHPEK
+281 SIRTLFNTDYPEK

-313 PKQMRIAPSITDWV
+313 PKQMKIAPAITDWV
-327 KGLIKDDEYLE
+327 KNLIKDDAYLE

-350 VAYLHPQ
+350 IAYLHPQ
-357 YSAITAVPYQ
+357 YSAISGVPYQ

-379 AVSSLK
+379 AFNYLK
-385 EGEEMFTMASL
+385 EDEEMFTMASL
-396 LYVDQNGI
+396 LFVDQKGI

-412 RAGISI
+412 KAGISI
-418 KEWITEYLDVYL
+418 KQWIKEYLDAYL

-477 AREKLPDHLA
+477 AREKLPDYLA

-493 SNKENIPLSI
+493 SNKENVPLSI

-523 NFREETFWTL
+523 NFQEETFWTL
-533 VHECIEEYKN
+533 VHECIENYKN
-543 QNPHLQ
+543 QNPHLN

-560 TFKRF
+560 AFKRF

-580 KAFAIPKKDGA
+580 KAFAIPRKDGA
-591 LLNPLYQITHKNSV
+591 LPNPLYQIANKNFV
-605 AEA
+605 ATV

>member
-1 MLKMNTTLNNTPI
+1 MNTNLKNNTI
-14 SQEIWLMA
+14 SQEIWLQA
-22 NRDLMAKTFAEL
+22 NRNLMAKTIAEL
-34 IHEERL
+34 MHEERL
-40 KPIPVFQ
+40 KPVVAIE

-53 VFRLE
+53 VFKLE
-58 TGLDNIEYSFRG
+58 TGIENIEYRFCG
-70 QERMMDYWHIDKD
+70 QERMMDYWHIDTD
-83 SIVKIE
+83 SIIKIE
-89 NEVKSQILN
+89 NGVKTSALN
-98 VPQFFLEMQTV
+98 IPQFFLEMQTV
-109 FDLDSNT
+109 FDLDANT
-116 LAKYTEELLHTLYC
+116 LARYTEELLHTLYC
-130 DALILSRGIISSKD
+130 DALILSRGIMSSKE
-144 LASTNYQTVEH
+144 LASSNYQTVEH

-170 GFSPSDLEVYAPEA
+170 GFSPTDLETFAPEA
-184 GQDIKVLWLAAHKD
+184 GEDLKVLWLAAHKD

-203 ALEHIDQENFYRSEI
+203 SLDPIDQEGFYRSEI
-218 GDELYQIFQQQLI
+218 GDELYQAFQQRLI
-231 DLGKSVQDYNLIPV
+231 DSGKSPDDYNLIPV

-253 LKIHFAGDIASGIL
+253 LKIHFAGDIVSGIL
-267 INLGEGNDFYSPQQ
+267 ILLGEGNDMYSPQQ
-281 SIRTLFNTEHPEK
+281 SIRTLFNTDHPEK

-313 PKQMRIAPSITDWV
+313 PKQMKIAPSITDWV
-327 KGLIKDDEYLE
+327 KGLIKDDAYLE

-357 YSAITAVPYQ
+357 YSAIAGVPYQ

-379 AVSSLK
+379 ASNYLQ
-385 EGEEMFTMASL
+385 EDEEMFTMASL
-396 LYVDQNGI
+396 LFVDQNGV

-412 RAGISI
+412 HAGISI
-418 KEWITEYLDVYL
+418 RQWITAYLEAYL

-453 VLKNGLPQRIVI
+453 VLKNGVPKRIVI

-470 DIVLTPE
+470 DIVLTTE

-493 SNKENIPLSI
+493 SNKENVPLSI

-523 NFREETFWTL
+523 NFEEETFWTI
-533 VHECIEEYKN
+533 VHDCIENYKKH
-543 QNPHLQ
+543 NPHLN

-565 YINSVRLKNNGYSEN
+565 YINSLRLKNNGYSEN

-591 LLNPLYQITHKNSV
+591 LPNPLYQIANKNSV
-605 AEA
+605 ATV

>member
-1 MLKMNTTLNNTPI
+1 MNTTLNNTTI
-14 SQEIWLMA
+14 SQKIWLQA
-22 NRDLMAKTFAEL
+22 NRDLMAKTIAEL
-34 IHEERL
+34 MHEERL
-40 KPIPVFQ
+40 KPIPVLQ
-47 DEAGFT
+47 DESGFT
-53 VFRLE
+53 VFKLE
-58 TGLDNIEYSFRG
+58 TGVKNIEYGFRG

-83 SIVKIE
+83 SIEKLENGVKTSTLDIAR
-89 NEVKSQILN
+89 
-98 VPQFFLEMQTV
+98 FFLEMQIV
-109 FDLDSNT
+109 FDLDANT
-116 LAKYTEELLHTLYC
+116 LARYTEELLHTLYC
-130 DALILSRGIISSKD
+130 DALILSRGVMSSKQ
-144 LASTNYQTVEH
+144 LALSNYQTVEH

-170 GFSPSDLEVYAPEA
+170 GFSPADLEKFAPEA
-184 GQDIKVLWLAAHKD
+184 GQNLKVLWLAAHKD

-203 ALEHIDQENFYRSEI
+203 SLEHIDQERFYRSEM
-218 GDELYQIFQQQLI
+218 GDKLFEEFQQKLT
-231 DLGKSVQDYNLIPV
+231 DAGKSVQDYNLIPV
-245 HPWQWEHK
+245 HPWQWENK

-267 INLGEGNDFYSPQQ
+267 MLLGEGSDTYSPQQ
-281 SIRTLFNTEHPEK
+281 SIRTLFNTDHPEK

-313 PKQMRIAPSITDWV
+313 PKQMKIAPAITDWV
-327 KGLIKDDEYLE
+327 KGLIKDDSYLE

-350 VAYLHPQ
+350 IAYLHPQ
-357 YSAITAVPYQ
+357 YSEIAGVPYQ

-379 AVSSLK
+379 ACQYLK
-385 EGEEMFTMASL
+385 EDEEMFTMASL
-396 LYVDQNGI
+396 LFVDQSGV

-412 RAGISI
+412 QAGISI
-418 KEWITEYLDVYL
+418 QQWIKDYLDAYL

-453 VLKNGLPQRIVI
+453 VLKNGVPQRIVI

-470 DIVLTPE
+470 DIVLTTE

-493 SNKENIPLSI
+493 SNKENVPLSI

-523 NFREETFWTL
+523 GLEEETFWTL
-533 VHECIEEYKN
+533 VHECIENYKN
-543 QNPHLQ
+543 HNPHLN

-560 TFKRF
+560 AFKRF
-565 YINSVRLKNNGYSEN
+565 YINSLRLKNGGYSEN

-591 LLNPLYQITHKNSV
+591 LPNPLFQIANKNPV
-605 AEA
+605 EAV

>member
-1 MLKMNTTLNNTPI
+1 MNTNLNNTPI
-14 SQEIWLMA
+14 SQEIWLQA
-22 NRDLMAKTFAEL
+22 NRDLMAKTIAEL
-34 IHEERL
+34 MHEERL
-40 KPIPVFQ
+40 KPVAILQ
-47 DEAGFT
+47 DELGFT
-53 VFRLE
+53 VFKLE
-58 TGLDNIEYSFRG
+58 TGIENIEYSFRG

-83 SIVKIE
+83 SIQKVTDGVSSI
-89 NEVKSQILN
+89 VLN
-98 VPQFFLEMQTV
+98 IPEFFLEMQTV
-109 FDLDSNT
+109 FDLDANT
-116 LAKYTEELLHTLYC
+116 LARYTEELLYTLYC
-130 DALILSRGIISSKD
+130 DALILSRGVMSSKD
-144 LASTNYQTVEH
+144 LASSNYQTVEH

-170 GFSPSDLEVYAPEA
+170 GFSPTDLETFAPEA
-184 GQDIKVLWLAAHKD
+184 SQDLKVLWLAAHKE

-203 ALEHIDQENFYRSEI
+203 SLEHIDQEEFYRSEM
-218 GDELYQIFQQQLI
+218 GDELFEKFQQKLI
-231 DLGKSVQDYNLIPV
+231 SEGKSVQDYNLIPV

-253 LKIHFAGDIASGIL
+253 LKIHFAGDIAGSIL
-267 INLGEGNDFYSPQQ
+267 VLLGEGNDSYSPQQ
-281 SIRTLFNTEHPEK
+281 SIRTLFNTNHPEK

-313 PKQMRIAPSITDWV
+313 PKQMKIAPAITDWV
-327 KGLIKDDEYLE
+327 KGLIKDDAYLE
-338 TKGTIFLGEEAS
+338 DKGTIFLGEEAS
-350 VAYLHPQ
+350 IAYLHPN
-357 YSAITAVPYQ
+357 YSAITGVPYQ

-379 AVSSLK
+379 ACKYLK
-385 EGEEMFTMASL
+385 EDEEMFTMASL
-396 LYVDQNGI
+396 LFVDQNGV

-412 RAGISI
+412 KAGISI
-418 KEWITEYLDVYL
+418 RQWITDYLDAYL

-453 VLKNGLPQRIVI
+453 VLKNGIPQRIVI

-493 SNKENIPLSI
+493 SNKENVPLSI
-503 LLGVFDAFFRYLS
+503 LLGVFDAFFRYLA

-523 NFREETFWTL
+523 NFQEETFWTL
-533 VHECIEEYKN
+533 VHECIENYKN
-543 QNPHLQ
+543 HNPHLN

-560 TFKRF
+560 AFKRF
-565 YINSVRLKNNGYSEN
+565 YINSVRLKNGGYSEN

-591 LLNPLYQITHKNSV
+591 LPNPLYQIVNKNSV
-605 AEA
+605 AEV